1 MEFDTFTV
9 SLLVLRDDAPEWDD
23 ETASAMQDAHL
34 DHLANLHEQ
43 GHLVAAGPLGH
54 DTFRGLSI
62 LTVPPDEAGA
72 LKEADPA
79 VRAGR
84 FDVVVV
90 PWQVP
95 AGAVHFSPTRFP
107 HSIADVVGED

>member
-9 SLLVLRDDAPEWDD
+9 SLLVLRDDAPELD
-23 ETASAMQDAHL
+23 EEAANALQDAHL

-62 LTVPPDEAGA
+62 LTVPPDEARA

-95 AGAVHFSPTRFP
+95 AGGPPVSPPPVP
-107 HSIADVVGED
+107 HPVAGV